1 MLSDSDA
8 QELTRAKV
16 SVTVYPHLLG
26 TLSILPP
33 RRRFWD
39 FMPNWVFLRLRN
51 WFTIEATK
59 REVWIAHSMVL
70 RSMYVGLY
78 ALQQENLMNEVQSA
92 KEPSDVPPEWLN

>member
-26 TLSILPP
+26 TLSIMPP
-33 RRRFWD
+33 RRHFWD
-39 FMPNWVFLRLRN
+39 FMPNWVFLRLRK
-51 WFTIEATK
+51 WFTIEATVL
-59 REVWIAHSMVL
+59 EVWYAHSMVL

-78 ALQQENLMNEVQSA
+78 KLQQEQLTDMVQSA
-92 KEPSDVPPEWLN
+92 QEPLDKPPEWWN